1 MRIPIHSIQSF
12 MSFLPHLRFL
22 MVTTAIAAL
31 SACGGS
37 DTVDPNNAP
46 KATLVGRYALNVGAG
61 VSEIVA
67 FHAESQSAFIT
78 VDSATTPAS
87 FQRVSLRGVTSTA
100 LVNPTTASN
109 LVGGSIT
116 SVAAHVNDSG
126 FKAGGVQT
134 LAISGNLLAI
144 AVQATPKTDNGV
156 VAFYRLDAQGN
167 ATYLKKVSVG
177 SLPDG
182 MAFSPDGSK
191 LVVANEGE
199 LSATFGTD
207 GIDPVGS
214 ISIIAIANGTPAD
227 SAITL
232 DFSDFNTGASRAS
245 ELPADVRIG
254 RAGATVAQDMEPE
267 YVTISPDNTKAYI
280 TLQENNAVALVNL
293 TNNRIDRIFAMG
305 YKNHGLA
312 ANAIATSDKV
322 SATVPFAL
330 KTYTNLY
337 GVYMPDGI
345 ATFTANGNSYFI
357 TANEGDDRDDFLPSG
372 QKETQRVGHSSIV
385 LNSTAFPSATS
396 LKTETEL
403 GRLTV
408 LSTMGRN
415 GSNEFEKLY
424 TLGGRSFSIYNAST
438 GVQVYVSGSDIE
450 QRAYSNLPVS
460 LLGKDQ
466 VLGRLDNK
474 GPEPESVVVGQV
486 RGKTY
491 AFVALER
498 SSAILMYDLSN
509 PAAPTF
515 VQWLQN
521 TTDMANGDISPEG
534 LSFVPAAQ
542 SPTGNALLLAGH
554 EVTGTLAVW
563 EIK

>member
-1 MRIPIHSIQSF
+1 MIFRTILSAAV
-12 MSFLPHLRFL
+12 L
-22 MVTTAIAAL
+22 TALA
-31 SACGGS
+31 ACGGS
-37 DTVDPNNAP
+37 DTYTETATEIAP
-46 KATLVGRYALNVGAG
+46 KATLIGRYAQNVGAG

-78 VDSATTPAS
+78 VDSISTPAA
-87 FQRVSLRGVTSTA
+87 FQRVSMRGLASTA
-100 LVNPTTASN
+100 LANPTTASN
-109 LVGGSIT
+109 LESGAVT
-116 SVAAHVNDSG
+116 SVAAHVNGNG
-126 FKAGGVQT
+126 FTAGGVQA
-134 LAISGNLLAI
+134 LAISSNLLAI

-167 ATYLKKVSVG
+167 ATYLKKVTVG

-214 ISIIAIANGTPAD
+214 ISIIAVANGTPAD
-227 SAITL
+227 VATTL
-232 DFSDFNTGASRAS
+232 DFSDFNVGASRAS

-267 YVTISPDNTKAYI
+267 YVTISPDNSKAYV
-280 TLQENNAVALVNL
+280 TLQENNAVAVVNL
-293 TNNRIDRIFAMG
+293 ANNRIERIFAMG

-312 ANAIATSDKV
+312 GNALAASDKV
-322 SATVPFAL
+322 SATAPFAL
-330 KTYTNLY
+330 KSYANLF
-337 GVYMPDGI
+337 GIYMPDGI
-345 ATFTANGNSYFI
+345 ATFSVNGTAYFI

-372 QKETQRVGHSSIV
+372 QKETQRVGHSSMV
-385 LNSTAFPSATS
+385 LNGTAFPAATS

-408 LSTMGRN
+408 FSTSGRN
-415 GSNEFEKLY
+415 SSNEFEKLY

-438 GVQVYVSGSDIE
+438 GAQVYDSGSELE
-450 QRAYSNLPVS
+450 QRTYSTLPQA

-486 RGKTY
+486 KGKTY

-498 SSAILMYDLSN
+498 TSAILMYDLSN
-509 PAAPTF
+509 PAAPKF

-554 EVTGTLAVW
+554 EVSGTVSVW